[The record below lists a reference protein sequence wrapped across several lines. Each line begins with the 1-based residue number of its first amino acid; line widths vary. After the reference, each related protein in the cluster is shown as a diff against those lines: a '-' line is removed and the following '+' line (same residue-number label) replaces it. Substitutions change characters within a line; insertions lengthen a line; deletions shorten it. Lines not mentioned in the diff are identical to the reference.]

1 MYISNFID
9 FNELDE
15 SGGIDE
21 FEEYSGTDDDDE
33 MDFDETEY

>member
-9 FNELDE
+9 FGEMDE
-15 SGGIDE
+15 SGIDE
-21 FEEYSGTDDDDE
+21 FEEYSATDDDDE

>member
-9 FNELDE
+9 FNEMDE
-15 SGGIDE
+15 SGIDE
-21 FEEYSGTDDDDE
+21 FEEYSETDDDDE